1 MGKETADIQQRI
13 ATGPIRVRSRGQRFR
28 NPKDLLVAVLAHAG
42 GEWKTATGREMSKED
57 RGHFADEQLPALE
70 DRAREV
76 SARLADALAGV
87 GRFVTACREEL
98 GPMAAAQVAAYLAQR
113 DEDKAEAP
121 RRKERLA
128 VEAWAARKNHI
139 PQPLAMA
146 RILNGWVIGAELT
159 EDEYDAA
166 GALRLSGGHQ
176 LMKLLR
182 FTTDRLP
189 FLVEGPFAG
198 KTGESTVVNLLRP
211 EDASNWSVGIRG
223 RVVALLGSDR
233 PGRHGEP
240 VWEDFGFSKRPTA
253 RMMAYASL
261 LLGSRPQINEKSRV
275 SKGGK
280 VAPGLDKG
288 LTLWDF
294 IDLEEAAIRAVRSR
308 LLRSRTPAR

>member
-1 MGKETADIQQRI
+1 VGKGAADVQQRI
-13 ATGPIRVRSRGQRFR
+13 ATAPTRGQSRGQRFR
-28 NPKDLLVAVLAHAG
+28 NPEELLVAVLAHAG
-42 GEWKTATGREMSKED
+42 SEWKAATGREMSEED
-57 RGHFADEQLPALE
+57 RGHFADAQLPALE

-87 GRFVTACREEL
+87 GRVVAACREEL
-98 GPMAAAQVAAYLAQR
+98 GPMATARVTAYLGQR
-113 DEDKAEAP
+113 REQKADAP
-121 RRKERLA
+121 RRTEKLA
-128 VEAWAARKNHI
+128 VEAWAARKNHV

-166 GALRLSGGHQ
+166 VALRLSGAHQ
-176 LMKLLR
+176 LTKLLQ
-182 FTTDRLP
+182 FATDRLP

-198 KTGESTVVNLLRP
+198 KTGEPTVVNMLRP

-223 RVVALLGSDR
+223 RVVALLGTDM
-233 PGRHGEP
+233 PGQHGEP
-240 VWEDFGFSKRPTA
+240 VWEEFGFSNRPTA

-261 LLGSRPQINEKSRV
+261 LLGSRPHINEKSRV

-288 LTLWDF
+288 LTVWDV

-308 LLRSRTPAR
+308 LLRK